1 MARSKRKLKGAKKDR
16 YRVDT
21 YVEDG
26 IYDYSYTVHS
36 YAPSLKK
43 AHSEAAKVEAYEKKL
58 MDHRMYH
65 IDSAISFQPAR
76 YRLKNKGEKT
86 MSKKSRT
93 NNPNNDYVRGR
104 KWGFAVMT
112 AASRT
117 SKGAV
122 HQADKAMQTC
132 ARNARTGVKR
142 LSASERKAYQG
153 IADGMYDAIRRHER
167 RRG

>member
-1 MARSKRKLKGAKKDR
+1 MPKK
-16 YRVDT
+16 
-21 YVEDG
+21 
-26 IYDYSYTVHS
+26 
-36 YAPSLKK
+36 
-43 AHSEAAKVEAYEKKL
+43 
-58 MDHRMYH
+58 
-65 IDSAISFQPAR
+65 
-76 YRLKNKGEKT
+76 N
-86 MSKKSRT
+86 RT

-112 AASRT
+112 AATQT

-122 HQADKAMQTC
+122 MNADKAMQTC